1 MDKSRFEHLVEKRM
15 NKDKEGEKFD
25 LNMIVEMMEQLGGL
39 SPLDEAIEGGRYAQV
54 SPTREKAYKGLP
66 KLDISMFAWADP
78 TTGTGAQTVQRFK
91 KEREK
96 LDNILAEVRGNS
108 RNLESV
114 LKKLEKLLSRTS
126 QINVNNPQDVQRAIN
141 SLFAVKMI
149 TEIVANFNVSA
160 AGYIFEPFMAAL
172 IGPMG
177 RQVETSERILPDIQ
191 VGRKYYGLKLIG
203 STEEV
208 KGSGRDLINFFL
220 VKGQNQT
227 VDYIVAYKTT
237 DSVQFRVIR
246 IDIKVARDYLLDSPK
261 TKAKL
266 SDNEKKALKAAGD
279 NKGKIKA
286 EFSKILKNHGGK
298 IGDFRIKPTDIKS
311 SAPLAEIPLGAE
323 LVAEKVETILGSIA
337 QGLAEIQMAVEA
349 TQTAVFNYAESG
361 LKEKERKEAEVKA
374 KALETKVETAATL

>member
-25 LNMIVEMMEQLGGL
+25 LNMIIEMMEQLGGL

-54 SPTREKAYKGLP
+54 TTPTREKAYKGLP

-191 VGRKYYGLKLIG
+191 VG
-203 STEEV
+203 
-208 KGSGRDLINFFL
+208 
-220 VKGQNQT
+220 
-227 VDYIVAYKTT
+227 
-237 DSVQFRVIR
+237 
-246 IDIKVARDYLLDSPK
+246 
-261 TKAKL
+261 
-266 SDNEKKALKAAGD
+266 
-279 NKGKIKA
+279 
-286 EFSKILKNHGGK
+286 
-298 IGDFRIKPTDIKS
+298 
-311 SAPLAEIPLGAE
+311 
-323 LVAEKVETILGSIA
+323 
-337 QGLAEIQMAVEA
+337 
-349 TQTAVFNYAESG
+349 
-361 LKEKERKEAEVKA
+361 
-374 KALETKVETAATL
+374 

>member
-1 MDKSRFEHLVEKRM
+1 M
-15 NKDKEGEKFD
+15 
-25 LNMIVEMMEQLGGL
+25 
-39 SPLDEAIEGGRYAQV
+39 
-54 SPTREKAYKGLP
+54 
-66 KLDISMFAWADP
+66 
-78 TTGTGAQTVQRFK
+78 
-91 KEREK
+91 
-96 LDNILAEVRGNS
+96 
-108 RNLESV
+108 
-114 LKKLEKLLSRTS
+114 
-126 QINVNNPQDVQRAIN
+126 
-141 SLFAVKMI
+141 
-149 TEIVANFNVSA
+149 
-160 AGYIFEPFMAAL
+160 
-172 IGPMG
+172 
-177 RQVETSERILPDIQ
+177 
-191 VGRKYYGLKLIG
+191 IG

-266 SDNEKKALKAAGD
+266 SDNEKKNLKAAGD
-279 NKGKIKA
+279 DKGKIKV

-374 KALETKVETAATL
+374 KALEIKVETAATL